1 MVRMESEALPLT
13 VMQVVI
19 SLRTG
24 GLERLVLDLTRLA
37 PQEGLRSAVAV
48 LDQPGELADH
58 LDPGVPLAL
67 LRKRPGLDFS
77 LVGGLRRFMRQHQ
90 VDVIHAHNPGAA
102 FYAGLAAR
110 LERRPMVTT
119 LHGANFEGDRTLR
132 LMTRL
137 SARLGRYLVC
147 VGQEARATAQAS
159 EKVPAGRLR
168 VIHNG
173 VDVARFAPDPTTRDR
188 LRRSLGIAENQAV
201 IISVGRLSFE
211 KDCVTLFE
219 ALRELAGHGRQPR
232 LWLVGDGPQM
242 PAYQEAV
249 GQLGLDQAVRFWG
262 NRQDVAELLSAADV
276 FALSSLSEG
285 ISIAILEAM
294 ACGLP
299 VVATAVGGNP
309 ELVQDGRNGLLTPP
323 RAPRALAQ
331 ALARCLDDP
340 QWSRGLGR
348 EGRALAQGRFSL
360 QAMVGAYA
368 RLYHEVRGS

>member
-1 MVRMESEALPLT
+1 MDRMETKAQPLT
-13 VMQVVI
+13 VLQVVI

-24 GLERLVLDLTRLA
+24 GLERLVLDMARLA
-37 PQEGLRSAVAV
+37 PGAGLRPAVAV
-48 LDQPGELADH
+48 LDEPGELAAH
-58 LDPGVPLAL
+58 LAPGVPLAL
-67 LRKRPGLDFS
+67 LHKRPGLDFS

-90 VDVIHAHNPGAA
+90 VDVVHAHNPGAA

-132 LMTRL
+132 MLTRL
-137 SARLGRYLVC
+137 SARMGRYLVC

-159 EKVPAGRLR
+159 EKVPARRLR

-173 VDVARFAPDPTTRDR
+173 VDLVRFAPDPAARSR
-188 LRRSLGIAENQAV
+188 LRRSLGIADDQAV

-219 ALRELAGHGRQPR
+219 ALRLLAGLRRRPR

-249 GQLGLDQAVRFWG
+249 GQLGLDQVVRFWG
-262 NRQDVAELLSAADV
+262 NRQDVAELLGAADV

-309 ELVQDGRNGLLTPP
+309 ELVQEGRSGLLVPP
-323 RAPRALAQ
+323 RSPQALAS
-331 ALARCLDDP
+331 ALARCLEDP
-340 QWSRGLGR
+340 PWSHGLGR

-360 QAMVGAYA
+360 QAMVEAYA
-368 RLYHEVRGS
+368 RLYHEVSHR